1 MALFKKEAITGALQ
15 GAMPSGRKVSLW
27 VLLGLILMAAVGLG
41 SGGLIETKRADEILA
56 VQSIST
62 GEITWYIGTESWVWQ
77 LWGNTQV
84 YKKRAIFEFDQSG
97 SRDAKDCVNG
107 IDVRF
112 NDGGHALMCG
122 SIQYDMPTDPKSLTE
137 IHTKYGSQ
145 DAVQRQLVEK
155 ITGTAVYLSG
165 PLMSSRESFSEKRN
179 DLVRYIED
187 QIQNGIYRTQ
197 QREVRVK
204 DAITNTEKTQT
215 VVEIVLGK
223 SGLPERQEAPVLS
236 RFNIKPFGFT
246 IKRMPYDSQV
256 EKQIQQQQQ
265 ITMDVQTAIAD
276 SKKAEQR
283 TLTVTEQG
291 KANAAE
297 AKWKQEQ
304 VKATAV
310 VTAEQEK
317 AVAILDGEKER
328 DTAKLKNE
336 AANFYKQ
343 EQIARGEGDAA
354 YRRLVMQANGALEL
368 KLVTYER
375 VMNKFAEEFGKQ
387 KWVPEVQMGVPASGS
402 GNSAQTMIDA
412 LSVKAMRDLG
422 LDIRANA
429 TPTGMS
435 QDSPSPPGRPRR

>member
-1 MALFKKEAITGALQ
+1 MAILDKNAIAGAFQQTVQ
-15 GAMPSGRKVSLW
+15 GGRKGPLW
-27 VLLGLILMAAVGLG
+27 ALLGVVLIGAIVVG
-41 SGGLIETKRADEILA
+41 SGGLIETKKADEILA
-56 VQSIST
+56 IQSIGT
-62 GEITWYIGTESWVWQ
+62 GDITWYTSTESWVWQ
-77 LWGNTQV
+77 GWGNATA
-84 YKKRAIFEFDQSG
+84 YKKRAMFEFDHSTG
-97 SRDAKDCVNG
+97 KESKDCDNG

-112 NDGGHALMCG
+112 NDGGHAVMCG
-122 SIQYDMPTDPKSLTE
+122 SIQYDMPTDAASLTE

-145 DAVQRQLVEK
+145 EAVQRQLVEK

-204 DAITNTEKTQT
+204 DSITNTEKTQT

-223 SGLPERQEAPVLS
+223 NGLPERQEAPVLA
-236 RFNIKPFGFT
+236 RFGIKPFGFT
-246 IKRMPYDSQV
+246 IKRMPYDAQV

-317 AVAILDGEKER
+317 AVAILDAEKER

-368 KLVTYER
+368 KLATYER
-375 VMNKFAEEFGKQ
+375 VMTKFAEEFGKQ
-387 KWVPEVQMGVPASGS
+387 KWVPEVQMGGAGASGAS
-402 GNSAQTMIDA
+402 SAQSMMDA
-412 LSVKAMRDLG
+412 LSVKAMRDLAIDVRAG
-422 LDIRANA
+422 GSASLDGSGKAHK
-429 TPTGMS
+429 
-435 QDSPSPPGRPRR
+435 

>member
-1 MALFKKEAITGALQ
+1 MSIFNRTAPSSGGNHSNFPARKTALWAAFGLFL
-15 GAMPSGRKVSLW
+15 SV
-27 VLLGLILMAAVGLG
+27 GLILSA
-41 SGGLIETKRADEILA
+41 GGLVETKKADEILA
-56 VQSIST
+56 IQSIGT
-62 GEITWYIGTESWVWQ
+62 GEVSWYTGTESWVWQ
-77 LWGNTQV
+77 FWGNTTT
-84 YKKRAIFEFDQSG
+84 YKKRSIFEFDHATG
-97 SRDAKDCVNG
+97 ATNKDCDNG

-112 NDGGHALMCG
+112 NDGGHAVMCG
-122 SIQYDMPTDPKSLTE
+122 SIQYDMPTDPMSLIE

-145 DAVQRQLVEK
+145 EAVQRQLVEK

-204 DAITNTEKTQT
+204 DSITNTEKTQT
-215 VVEIVLGK
+215 VVEIVIGK
-223 SGLPERQEAPVLS
+223 GGLPERQEAPVLA
-236 RFNIKPFGFT
+236 RFGIKPFGFT
-246 IKRMPYDSQV
+246 IKRMPYDAQV

-368 KLVTYER
+368 KLATYER
-375 VMNKFAEEFGKQ
+375 VMGKFAEEFGKQ
-387 KWVPEVQMGVPASGS
+387 KWVPEVQMGAGGGA
-402 GNSAQTMIDA
+402 GNNGAQSMIEA
-412 LSVKAMRDLG
+412 LSVKTLRDLS
-422 LDIRANA
+422 LDMKQSAE
-429 TPTGMS
+429 GS
-435 QDSPSPPGRPRR
+435 GRR

>member
-1 MALFKKEAITGALQ
+1 MNFDIDAVRARMT
-15 GAMPSGRKVSLW
+15 SGRGVTW
-27 VLLGLILMAAVGLG
+27 TAVALILGGVMLLAG
-41 SGGLIETKRADEILA
+41 GGLIHTKRADEILA
-56 VQSIST
+56 IQSITT
-62 GEITWYIGTESWVWQ
+62 GNIDWYTGTEAWVWQ
-77 LWGNTQV
+77 LWGNATV
-84 YKKRAIFEFDQSG
+84 YKKRAIYEFDKS
-97 SRDAKDCVNG
+97 SNKDACDNG

-112 NDGGHALMCG
+112 NDGGHAVMCG
-122 SIQYDMPTDPKSLTE
+122 SIQYDMPTDRQMLTE

-145 DAVQRQLVEK
+145 EAVQRQLVEK
-155 ITGTAVYLSG
+155 ITGTAVYLAG

-187 QIQNGIYRTQ
+187 QIMNGIYRTQ
-197 QREVRVK
+197 QREVRVR
-204 DAITNTEKTQT
+204 DSITGAEKTQT
-215 VVEIVLGK
+215 VVEVVVGK
-223 SGLPERQEAPVLS
+223 NGLPERQEAAVLA
-236 RFNIKPFGFT
+236 RFGIKPFGFT
-246 IKRMPYDSQV
+246 IKRMPYDAQV

-276 SKKAEQR
+276 AKKAEQR

-310 VTAEQEK
+310 VEAEQEK
-317 AVAILDGEKER
+317 AVAILQAEKER

-368 KLVTYER
+368 KLQTYER
-375 VMNKFAEEFGKQ
+375 VMAKFAEEFGKQ
-387 KWVPEVQMGVPASGS
+387 KWVPEVQMGASAGPAGS
-402 GNSAQTMIDA
+402 SAQAMIDA
-412 LSVKAMRDLG
+412 LSIRTLRELGVDLRTSAAQQEG
-422 LDIRANA
+422 VAA
-429 TPTGMS
+429 TKT
-435 QDSPSPPGRPRR
+435 RTAAR

>member
-1 MALFKKEAITGALQ
+1 MKVDGSSAIESIRAG
-15 GAMPSGRKVSLW
+15 MSGGKRLTWGVLGIILAA
-27 VLLGLILMAAVGLG
+27 VLLVGT
-41 SGGLIETKRADEILA
+41 GGLIETKKADEILA
-56 VQSIST
+56 IQNFNT
-62 GEITWYIGTESWVWQ
+62 GNIDWYTGTEAWVWQ
-77 LWGNTQV
+77 LWGTATV
-84 YKKRAIFEFDQSG
+84 YKKRAIFEFDKSAG
-97 SRDAKDCVNG
+97 KDSCENG

-122 SIQYDMPTDPKSLTE
+122 SIQYDMPIDAKMLTE

-145 DAVQRQLVEK
+145 DAVQRQLVER

-197 QREVRVK
+197 QREVRVR
-204 DAITNTEKTQT
+204 DTITNAEKTQT
-215 VVEIVLGK
+215 VVEIVIAK
-223 SGLPERQEAPVLS
+223 TGLPERQEAPVLQ
-236 RFNIKPFGFT
+236 RFGIKPFGFT
-246 IKRMPYDSQV
+246 IKRMPYDAQV

-317 AVAILDGEKER
+317 AVAILGAEKER
-328 DTAKLKNE
+328 DTAKLKND

-368 KLVTYER
+368 KLQTYER
-375 VMNKFAEEFGKQ
+375 VMAKFAEEFGKQ
-387 KWVPEVQMGVPASGS
+387 KWVPEVQMGSSAGAG
-402 GNSAQTMIDA
+402 GNNAQTMIDA
-412 LSVKAMRDLG
+412 LSVKTLRDLG
-422 LDIRANA
+422 SDLRMNA
-429 TPTGMS
+429 GQQQEPVAAV
-435 QDSPSPPGRPRR
+435 RPRKGSQ

>member
-1 MALFKKEAITGALQ
+1 MVLSSKTPSESFQANLPSRKGALWAFV
-15 GAMPSGRKVSLW
+15 GV
-27 VLLGLILMAAVGLG
+27 VLAGMVLVG

-56 VQSIST
+56 VQSISS
-62 GEITWYIGTESWVWQ
+62 GEITWYTGTESWVWQ
-77 LWGNTQV
+77 LWGNATP
-84 YKKRAIFEFDQSG
+84 YKKRAIYEFDRAGSG
-97 SRDAKDCVNG
+97 SEKDCDNG

-112 NDGGHALMCG
+112 NDGGHAVMCG
-122 SIQYDMPTDPKSLTE
+122 SIQYDMPTDAKSLTE

-145 DAVQRQLVEK
+145 EAVQRQLVEK

-179 DLVRYIED
+179 DLVHYIED

-204 DAITNTEKTQT
+204 DSMTNTEKTQT

-223 SGLPERQEAPVLS
+223 TGVPERQEAAVLG
-236 RFNIKPFGFT
+236 RFGIKPFGFT
-246 IKRMPYDSQV
+246 IKRMPYDAQV

-317 AVAILDGEKER
+317 AVAILDAERER

-368 KLVTYER
+368 KLATYER
-375 VMNKFAEEFGKQ
+375 VMSKFAEEFGKQ
-387 KWVPEVQMGVPASGS
+387 KWVPEVQMGASGQAGG
-402 GNSAQTMIDA
+402 GNNAQAMIDA
-412 LSVKAMRDLG
+412 LSVKALRDLG
-422 LDIRANA
+422 MDLR
-429 TPTGMS
+429 TGHDNPVS
-435 QDSPSPPGRPRR
+435 DGRGRR

>member
-1 MALFKKEAITGALQ
+1 MALLDKSAVAGAFQQTVQGGRKGALW
-15 GAMPSGRKVSLW
+15 A
-27 VLLGLILMAAVGLG
+27 LLGVVLIGAIFIG
-41 SGGLIETKRADEILA
+41 SGGLIETKKADEILA
-56 VQSIST
+56 IQSIGT
-62 GEITWYIGTESWVWQ
+62 GDITWYTSTESWVWQ
-77 LWGNTQV
+77 GWGNATT
-84 YKKRAIFEFDQSG
+84 YKKRAIFEFDHSTG
-97 SRDAKDCVNG
+97 KESKDCDNG

-112 NDGGHALMCG
+112 NDGGHAVMCG
-122 SIQYDMPTDPKSLTE
+122 SIQYDMPTDAKSLTE

-204 DAITNTEKTQT
+204 DSITNSEKTQT

-223 SGLPERQEAPVLS
+223 NGLPERQEAPVLA
-236 RFNIKPFGFT
+236 RFGIKPFGFT
-246 IKRMPYDSQV
+246 IKRMPYDAQV

-317 AVAILDGEKER
+317 AVAILDAEKER

-368 KLVTYER
+368 KLATYER
-375 VMNKFAEEFGKQ
+375 VMTKFAEEFGKQ
-387 KWVPEVQMGVPASGS
+387 KWVPEVQMGGGGSSSASG
-402 GNSAQTMIDA
+402 AQAMMDA
-412 LSVKAMRDLG
+412 LSVKAMRDLAI
-422 LDIRANA
+422 DVRAGGSA
-429 TPTGMS
+429 A
-435 QDSPSPPGRPRR
+435 QDNPGKARK